1 MKNKLFDTLKVLSK
15 FSDSEINEILDAT
28 KDFSISNDDG
38 NLNININL
46 DHQLPLQLLLNINN
60 FNNESKNIYL
70 NPLISLEKVDLDD
83 LKKCLYHFF
92 NINKCQEILKI
103 FNFINFEISSN
114 NLIIYYHNE
123 FQLNYLTNIREELFK
138 YLNKQLKILT
148 NDIKFILDEKSIEKI
163 KNKIKLEQPII
174 FVEEQKSKDEN
185 LDCITPISDLSLQQ
199 GEAIIEG
206 TIFNIHSIKTRNGFI
221 YTYYVTDG
229 NDSISVKK
237 YYTSLQN
244 VFPIKINDYVHL
256 TIKLINDKYDNSSQ
270 ISGDLKKYKI
280 LEKQKKE
287 VNDPPRFELNVHTKM
302 SSYDGLIDLDSLK
315 DFLDENKFTHF
326 AITDRYNVQNFPDV
340 YKKFKNTSIQPIYGV
355 EMEIL
360 PEKINAV
367 LNPVNANL
375 EESTYVVFDLE
386 TTGLYPF
393 FNDII
398 EFGAIK
404 IRNNT
409 IVESVQFFIKPNDK
423 LSPKISEI
431 TKIYESDLENA
442 CSQEEGLNKILNF
455 IGDDI
460 LVAHNGID
468 FDFNFIN
475 TKLNQYNLPPLK
487 NCLIDTLFISR
498 SINEGFKSH
507 SLEMISRKLK
517 LSYDLDSAHRADYD
531 AKLLSDVWLE
541 FIKMLDEK
549 NCHNINEIN
558 DFIQN
563 KQLRFATRGSFVNV
577 YVKNQ
582 EGIRDIY
589 KLVSLS
595 HTDHFSSRP
604 TITWE
609 ILNEYHKNLL
619 ITNLPI
625 ENDVINCALTKTN
638 NQLDEAISKYD
649 FISICPPDG
658 FYHEIKNDNISSEE
672 FHIAINRIIDSA
684 NKQNKLVVA
693 SSNAYYLTENEK
705 QFHNLYVNIPILN
718 KRNHRFKNYGT
729 GPKMH
734 YRTTEQMLS
743 EFSFLND
750 SQVINDVVINNP
762 NKILELFNFPITPI
776 KEKLYPPFIP
786 GVNEKIRE
794 KVYSNAHKMYG
805 DNLPEIVENRIKK
818 ELDSIIS
825 HGYAVVYWI
834 SYLLVKESIDDGY
847 VVGSRGSVGSSIV
860 ATFLNITDVNPLPPH
875 YLCTKCQFSNFEIDS
890 SIEDGYDLPIIKC
903 PKCGADMQGEG
914 HNILFEVFL
923 GFYGDKVPDIDLNF
937 SGDYQNKAHEFIK
950 SMFGKEYTYRAGT
963 ISTIAEKTSYAN
975 ARSYFELIDKE
986 KKYSEI
992 ERYATKCVDVKRTT
1006 GQHPGGIIVV
1016 PSDMTI
1022 FDFTP
1027 YNFPADDFEQN
1038 WYTTHFAFEHIHD
1051 NLLKFDILGHDNP
1064 TILKILKDLTN
1075 VDEKNIPHY
1084 DLRTISLFSSNEE
1097 LNVKSSDI
1105 LGETTGAYSIPEY
1118 GTKFVREMLRD
1129 TKPKTFADLI
1139 RISGLSHGTDVWI
1152 GNAKSLIDNGMGLNE
1167 IIACR
1172 DDIMSYLIKHNIEPK
1187 IAFNIMEDVRKGKKI
1202 KEEYNDLLLQNNV
1215 PQWYIDSCNKIK
1227 YMFPKAH
1234 ATAYVMHAWKFAWYK
1249 LNYPLEYYSAYFT
1262 IRTDVFNLELL
1273 CTTLDQIRDEYN
1285 HINELIRK
1293 KEPVTTKQ
1301 KDLLSIYEV
1310 AIEMYARG
1318 FKFKMI
1324 DVQKSDS
1331 RNFVIDYEDKALICP
1346 FRTIDGLGDSIAN
1359 SIVEARKLKEFT
1371 NKIDFIERTKVSKQ
1385 HIKKMEELEILDSLR
1400 DSAQINIF
1408 DIKF

>member
-1 MKNKLFDTLKVLSK
+1 MKTKLSDTLKVLSR
-15 FSDSEINEILDAT
+15 FNDFEINEIVNAT
-28 KDFSISNDDG
+28 NNFSVSNTNG
-38 NLNININL
+38 NLNINLELNSSL
-46 DHQLPLQLLLNINN
+46 SLPLLLSIID
-60 FNNESKNIYL
+60 FNKSSKNINL
-70 NPLISLEKVDLDD
+70 IPLIQIDKVNSEM
-83 LKKCLYHFF
+83 LKKYLFYFF
-92 NINKCQEILKI
+92 NINKCNEIIKI
-103 FNFINFEISSN
+103 FNFLNIENDSN
-114 NLIIYYHNE
+114 DLLIYYHNE
-123 FQLNYLTNIREELFK
+123 FQLESLNKIKDNLFK
-138 YLNKQLKILT
+138 YLNSELNIKV
-148 NDIKFILDEKSIEKI
+148 NDIKLIYDEKSAEKI
-163 KNKIKLEQPII
+163 KNKIEIQQPIEI
-174 FVEEQKSKDEN
+174 EFVKQETSVSP
-185 LDCITPISDLSLQQ
+185 DCVTPISDLSLEQ

-206 TIFNIHSIKTRNGFI
+206 TIFNIHSLKTRNGFI
-221 YTYYVTDG
+221 YTYYITDG

-237 YYTSLQN
+237 YYTSSTN
-244 VFPIKINDYVHL
+244 IFPLNINDYVSL
-256 TIKLINDKYDNSSQ
+256 TIKLVNDKYDSSAQ
-270 ISGDLKKYKI
+270 ISGELKKYKI
-280 LEKQKKE
+280 LEKVKKE
-287 VNDPPRFELNVHTKM
+287 VNEPPRFELNVHTKM
-302 SSYDGLIDLDSLK
+302 SSYDGLIDLSDLK
-315 DFLDENKFTHF
+315 NFLEENHFQHF

-340 YKKFKNTSIQPIYGV
+340 HKKFKGTSIQPIYGV

-367 LNPVNANL
+367 VNPIDVNL
-375 EESTYVVFDLE
+375 EDATYIVFDLE
-386 TTGLYPF
+386 TTGLYPY

-398 EFGAIK
+398 EFGATKIK
-404 IRNNT
+404 NNS
-409 IVESVQFFIKPNDK
+409 IVDSTQFFIKPNHK
-423 LSPKISEI
+423 LSKKISDI
-431 TKIYESDLENA
+431 THIYESDLENA
-442 CSQEEGLNKILNF
+442 CSQEDGLKKILEF
-455 IGDDI
+455 IGNDI

-475 TKLNQYNLPPLK
+475 TKLNQYNLPQLQ
-487 NCLIDTLFISR
+487 NCLIDTLYISR

-507 SLEMISRKLK
+507 SLEVISKKLK
-517 LSYDLDSAHRADYD
+517 LSYESDSAHRADYD
-531 AKLLSDVWLE
+531 AKLLSEVWIE
-541 FIKMLDEK
+541 FIKVLSEK
-549 NCHNINEIN
+549 NCTNINQIN
-558 DFIQN
+558 DLIQN
-563 KQLRFATRGSFVNV
+563 KQLRSATRGNFVNV

-582 EGIRDIY
+582 DGMRDIY

-595 HTDHFSSRP
+595 HTDNFASRP

-609 ILNEYHKNLL
+609 LLNAHHDNLL
-619 ITNLPI
+619 ISNLPI
-625 ENDVINCALTKTN
+625 ESDVINCALTKTDK
-638 NQLDEAISKYD
+638 QLDDVISKYD
-649 FISICPPDG
+649 FISLCPVGG
-658 FYHEIKNDNISSEE
+658 FYHEIMNNNISENE
-672 FHIAINRIIDSA
+672 FQIALERIINLA
-684 NKQNKLVVA
+684 TKQNKLVVA
-693 SSNAYYLTENEK
+693 SSNAYYLTEDEK
-705 QFHNLYVNIPILN
+705 QFHNLYVNLPILN

-734 YRTTEQMLS
+734 YRTTKEMLD

-750 SQVINDVVINNP
+750 QQLINDLVINNP
-762 NKILELFNFPITPI
+762 NKILESFVFPITPI
-776 KEKLYPPFIP
+776 KEKLYPPFID
-786 GVNEKIRE
+786 GVNEKIKD

-805 DNLPEIVENRIKK
+805 EKLPEIVENRIKK
-818 ELDSIIS
+818 ELDSIIN

-834 SYLLVKESIDDGY
+834 SYLLVKESVDDGY

-875 YLCTKCQFSNFEIDS
+875 YLCKKCQFSNFDVDP

-903 PKCGADMQGEG
+903 PQCGCDMQGDG

-1016 PSDMTI
+1016 PSDMSI

-1075 VDEKNIPHY
+1075 VDEKDIPHY
-1084 DLRTISLFSSNEE
+1084 DPRTISLFSSNEE
-1097 LNVKSSDI
+1097 LNVNSEEI

-1152 GNAKSLIDNGMGLNE
+1152 GNAKSLIDTGLGLNE

-1172 DDIMSYLIKHNIEPK
+1172 DDIMSYLIKNGLEPK

-1202 KEEYNDLLLQNNV
+1202 KPEYNELLLQNNI

-1273 CTTLDQIRDEYN
+1273 CSTIDQIRDEYN
-1285 HINELIRK
+1285 HINDLIRK
-1293 KEPVTTKQ
+1293 KEAVTTKQ

-1318 FKFKMI
+1318 YKFKMI
-1324 DVQKSDS
+1324 DVQKSDAK
-1331 RNFVIDYEDKALICP
+1331 NFVIDYQDKALICP

-1359 SIVEARKLKEFT
+1359 SIVEARNMREFC
-1371 NKIDFIERTKVSKQ
+1371 NKSDFIERTKVSKQ
-1385 HIKKMEELEILDSLR
+1385 HIKKMDELEILDSLK
-1400 DSAQINIF
+1400 DSSQINIF